1 MTRWLRWLR
10 RQCARQYRL
19 AGKMPEEQKV
29 LIDVAAG
36 SGTFAAWIGM
46 APDAVAVIT
55 GIWVIIR
62 IWETETVRKWTGRGK

>member
-1 MTRWLRWLR
+1 MTRWLRWLT
-10 RQCARQYRL
+10 RQCVRPYRL
-19 AGKMPEEQKV
+19 VGKMPEEQKV
-29 LIDVAAG
+29 LLDVAAG

-46 APDAVAVIT
+46 APDAVAIVT